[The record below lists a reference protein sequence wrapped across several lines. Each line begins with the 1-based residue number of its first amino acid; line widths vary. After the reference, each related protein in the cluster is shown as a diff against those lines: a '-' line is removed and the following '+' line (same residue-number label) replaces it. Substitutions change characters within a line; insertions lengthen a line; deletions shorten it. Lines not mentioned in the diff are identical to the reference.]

1 MGGLCPNLNLMLVI
15 SILTTCSHEF
25 AQKYQ
30 DSPNNLITYFM
41 NLSIQVFLFIKLLLS
56 LSCMHSV
63 FRKFSLVA
71 IRTEMGPMQ
80 TISLPL

>member
-1 MGGLCPNLNLMLVI
+1 MGGLNPNLNLILVI
-15 SILTTCSHEF
+15 NIFTTRSCEF
-25 AQKYQ
+25 AEKYQ

-41 NLSIQVFLFIKLLLS
+41 NLSNKMFLFIKLLS

-63 FRKFSLVA
+63 FHKFSSVA

-80 TISLPL
+80 PISLPL